1 MGGSVSQITGVFSTP
16 ATRNPMSAMME
27 AGYAALGYHVHFL
40 NCDVTPL
47 RLPDA
52 INGARATGWLG
63 FLIGDPHKRAVV
75 THLDGLA
82 ESAAVIGSA
91 TCAARRGDAFIG
103 ENTEGWAVTETLEA
117 HLDLEGAR
125 AVVLGAGQAARAV
138 VVELARAGA
147 AHITIVNRTGLHAYR
162 VASLLS
168 GMEGLTTDVVEW
180 SDTYRL
186 PPAADVV
193 VNATRIG
200 ATGEAEGRPDLDPE
214 SLDSSMVVVDMALSV
229 PPTQLLKEAG
239 AQGCAMIDGL
249 DVMVAQGMLAIRLW
263 TNADADAQVMRD
275 ALVPAVERLA

>member
-186 PPAADVV
+186 PPTADVV

-214 SLDSSMVVVDMALSV
+214 SLHSSMVVVDMALSV

-239 AQGCAMIDGL
+239 AQGCALIDGL

>member
-186 PPAADVV
+186 PPTADVV

-214 SLDSSMVVVDMALSV
+214 SLHSSMVVVDMALSV

-239 AQGCAMIDGL
+239 AQGCALIDGL
-249 DVMVAQGMLAIRLW
+249 DVMVSQGMLAIRLW